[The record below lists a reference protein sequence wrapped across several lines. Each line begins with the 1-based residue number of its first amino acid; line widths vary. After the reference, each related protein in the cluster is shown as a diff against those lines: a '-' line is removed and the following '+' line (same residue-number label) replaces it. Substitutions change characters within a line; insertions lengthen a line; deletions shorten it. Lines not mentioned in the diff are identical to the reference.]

1 MKRLLFITLLIGY
14 IYPCVA
20 QDKPIRTEE
29 TLEETV
35 IYKKTTTFKMCIRD
49 RYIPDLKTS
58 WNTAIPTALVIPI
71 GWMMPL

>member
-35 IYKKTTTFKMCIRD
+35 IYKKTTTFRVD
-49 RYIPDLKTS
+49 GYTYQ
-58 WNTAIPTALVIPI
+58 
-71 GWMMPL
+71 